1 MRLRNFA
8 ARKRKRGASLVM
20 VLVSMT
26 ILTIM
31 GTLFTT
37 IAMRSYQYSYSRMC
51 RQQAYYT
58 ATSSIESLYA
68 KIKTNGGLLNDIVTA
83 LDNAYTSLTK
93 GPSEGSSEGSS
104 IGGINIDVTTVRV
117 KIGSTGGGEAAA
129 EGVVGS
135 DFFYT
140 YLGECD
146 LWARYNNAKRT
157 EISLEAEATYNGYSE
172 TARAIIAK
180 TNAAASELKKIFDN
194 TFCLQSPISTIVAE
208 TTHGDIYV
216 SQPIADTDSAVVQN
230 LVENQT
236 ISADD
241 IKAYN
246 TVFAALSE
254 NGITSNDHSG
264 VPGQY
269 LRYTN
274 GDIITSGDEGKYNK
288 VLRYG
293 VYGNA
298 QASTSNASLVGHT
311 KPLDMD
317 NTPLKTSNDIEKP
330 IVNELVNELWYND
343 WVELY
348 MFSAAEGGTAV
359 NGDLYSNSKILIG
372 VLDRDT
378 NGVTY
383 LRSWDNTIK
392 RSVFSY
398 NDDKLDN
405 YLNSPEYE
413 YLTLNSEFEHGFK
426 NDVFFNHKMDT
437 LKVDRSVF
445 RLNGDM
451 YLWQDAR
458 IENFDSK
465 NVPKSDDENDD
476 GKNNIYAYKNLYI
489 DGMYIK
495 TGWTT
500 GANMPTTSNV
510 VVGGDIVVKGN
521 AQIMNA
527 TIYGDVYCYGDEL
540 TIVNCDIYGNV
551 YFTGSNFTADWMH
564 LYKTDGQGGNLVINH
579 DGSNTNVTNYSTRD
593 DYDKK
598 PDNMTEYAWNNNLFG
613 TTHDVG
619 GDNTVYSWGATITN
633 SDIYGTLWSNVNTHI
648 LISKWD
654 EGGDSIPNYYGD
666 IYVSKYL
673 FIDLIWTY
681 LAKAGN
687 DRIMQEAKDYL
698 TDDDRTSGHRE
709 NWLAYYYDIPDE
721 KYEVNDHYDVAATFN
736 CFEYTKPSQVI
747 YAERFQ
753 LRTNQ
758 SDAQSLKSTD
768 VNYLGHLYVG
778 EGGLYIDG
786 NEDGHDGRGDG
797 GGNGKEGAYNGLST
811 KFESLYTASAGNI
824 WDVTVSNEIKNE
836 TVWYW
841 DGIIR
846 KSTSWYNYHGM
857 NYNGSVSAGEHK
869 GGYNT
874 QLERYIQ
881 NESMYRKDGST
892 STSSL
897 NFSYMHYIMHSIM
910 QVQDSYAEKF
920 DDPIWKDKLI
930 KIRTWTAPEHSNDPG
945 ASPSVNYVGGE
956 TGIVYSTDEDVVNV
970 KGYLYYLSKINPAA
984 GSVSGTKGAGD
995 YTLTIK
1001 QSVCFSNWVDWSAF
1015 DRIVIDTSKG
1025 NVYIRFLEGVEL
1037 GKKGAKNYD
1046 EGAEVV
1052 LTGGSMV
1059 FWYLYENDSYDFKKP
1074 TLQVNSYT
1082 RLGLV
1087 SAETGSGYGYDGL
1100 YIISN
1105 DDSLIT
1111 MGSNAVL
1118 NGFVYT
1124 PHGQV
1129 FIAPAE
1135 SSYAALN
1142 GCMAIE
1148 SLIMLSDPDEWTK
1161 TFWDEVS
1168 ELLPEGSAFGQWIT
1182 GGSEA
1187 IVDAIIKQY
1196 ENIVFNYVQPPL
1208 IVDSNFGYGNTVGE
1222 IDDFGKVVWEFL
1234 GYY

>member
-1 MRLRNFA
+1 MRLRRFA

-58 ATSSIESLYA
+58 ATSSVESLYA
-68 KIKTNGGLLNDIVTA
+68 KIKTNGSILNDITTA
-83 LDNAYTSLTK
+83 LNDAYDQLNGATP
-93 GPSEGSSEGSS
+93 G
-104 IGGINIDVTTVRV
+104 IDVTTVRV
-117 KIGSTGGGEAAA
+117 KIGSTHGDPVTEERA
-129 EGVVGS
+129 VVGS

-180 TNAAASELKKIFDN
+180 TNRAASELKKIFDN

-216 SQPIADTDSAVVQN
+216 SQPIADTDSAVVQE
-230 LVENQT
+230 L
-236 ISADD
+236 D
-241 IKAYN
+241 ITAYN
-246 TVFAALSE
+246 TVFAALSK
-254 NGITSNDHSG
+254 GGTYKGHSG

-269 LRYTN
+269 LRD
-274 GDIITSGDEGKYNK
+274 GDGNIITDENTNEGKYNK
-288 VLRYG
+288 VLKVG

-317 NTPLKTSNDIEKP
+317 NTLMEKDTSTDP
-330 IVNELVNELWYND
+330 ATYWYND

-348 MFSAAEGGTAV
+348 MFSAVDGGTAV

-372 VLDRDT
+372 VLDRDA

-383 LRSWDNTIK
+383 LRSWNNTIK

-398 NDDKLDN
+398 DGEDPLNN
-405 YLNSPEYE
+405 YLNTNEFNGIK
-413 YLTLNSEFEHGFK
+413 LNRYFEHGFA
-426 NDVFFNHKMDT
+426 NDVFFNHEEDP

-465 NVPKSDDENDD
+465 NVPKSDDEDDD

-489 DGMYIK
+489 DGMYIDP
-495 TGWTT
+495 GWTT
-500 GANMPTTSNV
+500 GAAMPTTSNV
-510 VVGGDIVVKGN
+510 VVGGDIVVQGN

-564 LYKTDGQGGNLVINH
+564 LHQTDEQGGNLVINH
-579 DGSNTNVTNYSTRD
+579 DGSNTDVTNYLTRD

-654 EGGDSIPNYYGD
+654 EGGDSIPNYYGN

-687 DRIMQEAKDYL
+687 DRIMDEAKDYL
-698 TDDDRTSGHRE
+698 TDDERTSGHRE

-758 SDAQSLKSTD
+758 SNAQRGKSTD

-778 EGGLYIDG
+778 KGGLYIDG

-797 GGNGKEGAYNGLST
+797 GSDGDRNAYNGLST
-811 KFESLYTASAGNI
+811 KIMSLYTASSGI
-824 WDVTVSNEIKNE
+824 IYDVTISDKLTND
-836 TVWYW
+836 TYW
-841 DGIIR
+841 EVGMWWDE
-846 KSTSWYNYHGM
+846 SWYQHYGHNFNGENKNYTI
-857 NYNGSVSAGEHK
+857 NAGFSKEK
-869 GGYNT
+869 VDADLVG
-874 QLERYIQ
+874 YIQ
-881 NESMYRKDGST
+881 NGSMYRKDGST
-892 STSSL
+892 SKSSL
-897 NFSYMHYIMHSIM
+897 NFSYMHSIM
-910 QVQDSYAEKF
+910 PIQDNYAEKF

-930 KIRTWTAPEHSNDPG
+930 KIRTWSAPQHSSDPG
-945 ASPSVNYVGGE
+945 ASTSVNYVGGE
-956 TGIVYSTDEDVVNV
+956 AGIEYTDASDFKVYLDHLR
-970 KGYLYYLSKINPAA
+970 KNPAA
-984 GSVSGTKGAGD
+984 GSVSGKPGNGD

-1001 QSVCFSNWVDWSAF
+1001 QSVCFSDWVDWSAF
-1015 DRIVIDTSKG
+1015 DKIVIDTSKG
-1025 NVYIRFLEGVEL
+1025 NVYIRFLNGVEL
-1037 GKKGAKNYD
+1037 GKKSATNYD

-1059 FWYLYENDSYDFKKP
+1059 FWYLYESDSYDFKTP
-1074 TLQVNSYT
+1074 TLQVNPYT

-1168 ELLPEGSAFGQWIT
+1168 ELLPEGSAFGHWIT

-1208 IVDSNFGYGNTVGE
+1208 IVDFDFSYGNYEGE
-1222 IDDFGKVVWEFL
+1222 VNDFGQVVWEFL

>member
-1 MRLRNFA
+1 MRLRHFA

-68 KIKTNGGLLNDIVTA
+68 KIKTNGGVLNDIVTA

-93 GPSEGSSEGSS
+93 GPSEGSS

-216 SQPIADTDSAVVQN
+216 SQPIADTDSAVVKN
-230 LVENQT
+230 LGSSY
-236 ISADD
+236 ID
-241 IKAYN
+241 AYN
-246 TVFAALSE
+246 TVFAALSKDDAY
-254 NGITSNDHSG
+254 NGHSG

-269 LRYTN
+269 LRDN
-274 GDIITSGDEGKYNK
+274 DGNIITDTNTNAGKYNL
-288 VLRYG
+288 VLKNG
-293 VYGNA
+293 VYGHA

-317 NTPLKTSNDIEKP
+317 NTPLTASNDIEQP

-343 WVELY
+343 WAELY
-348 MFSAAEGGTAV
+348 MFSAVKGGTAV
-359 NGDLYSNSKILIG
+359 NGDLYADSKILIG
-372 VLDRDT
+372 LSDR
-378 NGVTY
+378 NLSSRAY
-383 LRSWDNTIK
+383 LRRWDNTIK
-392 RSVFSY
+392 RSVFSQQY
-398 NDDKLDN
+398 KGETPWWEIWKDLIDDGELDN
-405 YLNSPEYE
+405 YLQDKRFNNIN
-413 YLTLNSEFEHGFK
+413 LTGDFEHGFGQ
-426 NDVFFNHKMDT
+426 DVFFDHYKDG
-437 LKVDRSVF
+437 KSVLDNSLSTF

-451 YLWQDAR
+451 YLWEDAR
-458 IENFDSK
+458 IENFDSY
-465 NVPKSDDENDD
+465 NTANSRENDIFAKKD
-476 GKNNIYAYKNLYI
+476 LYI
-489 DGMYIK
+489 DGLYI
-495 TGWTT
+495 TGWNGALMETT
-500 GANMPTTSNV
+500 NTVSIGGDV
-510 VVGGDIVVKGN
+510 VVQGN

-540 TIVNCDIYGNV
+540 TIVSSKIHGNV
-551 YFTGSNFTADWMH
+551 YFDGDNFTSDDMK
-564 LYKTDGQGGNLVINH
+564 LVGNLVINYT
-579 DGSNTNVTNYSTRD
+579 GSNTNVSNYDAS
-593 DYDKK
+593 
-598 PDNMTEYAWNNNLFG
+598 AGFG
-613 TTHDVG
+613 TTKDVG
-619 GDNTVYSWGATITN
+619 GDNNLANRWGATITN
-633 SDIYGTLWSNVNTHI
+633 SDIYGTLWSNVNTHL

-654 EGGDSIPNYYGD
+654 EGGGSIPNYYGD

-673 FIDLIWTY
+673 FIDLTWTY
-681 LAKAGN
+681 LANKN
-687 DRIMQEAKDYL
+687 DARIMSAAKDCL
-698 TDDDRTSGHRE
+698 TDDERTSGHRE
-709 NWLAYYYDIPDE
+709 NWLAYYDDIQDE
-721 KYEVNDHYDVAATFN
+721 DHEVNDDYDIASSYN
-736 CFEYTKPSQVI
+736 CFESCASNNVI
-747 YAERFQ
+747 YADRFQ
-753 LRTNQ
+753 FRTNQ
-758 SDAQSLKSTD
+758 SDPWGYTIDIS
-768 VNYLGHLYVG
+768 YLGKLIVG
-778 EGGLYIDG
+778 DGGLYIDG
-786 NEDGHDGRGDG
+786 NSWATDRNDPTYWSWSGSRDSICIVE
-797 GGNGKEGAYNGLST
+797 LI
-811 KFESLYTASAGNI
+811 TASREEGLWETKIDSTRYITGDNVDRQLAGHVASGYSSLSAALEHQKT
-824 WDVTVSNEIKNE
+824 DALSDFSHSNAVEYE
-836 TVWYW
+836 TVAFKDNAVW
-841 DGIIR
+841 D
-846 KSTSWYNYHGM
+846 
-857 NYNGSVSAGEHK
+857 
-869 GGYNT
+869 
-874 QLERYIQ
+874 
-881 NESMYRKDGST
+881 
-892 STSSL
+892 
-897 NFSYMHYIMHSIM
+897 
-910 QVQDSYAEKF
+910 
-920 DDPIWKDKLI
+920 DKLI
-930 KIRTWTAPEHSNDPG
+930 KIRTWTAPKHSDDPS
-945 ASPSVNYVGGE
+945 ASTSVNYVGGE
-956 TGIVYSTDEDVVNV
+956 TGGIKYSTDASDVN
-970 KGYLYYLSKINPAA
+970 GYLYYLLYKNPAA
-984 GSVSGTKGAGD
+984 GSVSGTPGNGD

-1025 NVYIRFLEGVEL
+1025 NVYIRFLNGVEL
-1037 GKKGAKNYD
+1037 GKKGDEEAKSYD

-1059 FWYLYENDSYDFKKP
+1059 FWYLYESGSYDFKKP
-1074 TLQVNSYT
+1074 TLEVNPYT

-1111 MGSNAVL
+1111 MGQNAVL

-1124 PHGQV
+1124 PYGQV
-1129 FIAPAE
+1129 FIAPAA
-1135 SSYAALN
+1135 SSYTALN

-1148 SLIMLSDPDEWTK
+1148 SLIMLSTADELQQ
-1161 TFWDEVS
+1161 S
-1168 ELLPEGSAFGQWIT
+1168 NFGGDIPHFGT
-1182 GGSEA
+1182 EA
-1187 IVDAIIKQY
+1187 IIDAVINQY
-1196 ENIVFNYVQPPL
+1196 KNIVFNYVQPPL
-1208 IVDSNFGYGNTVGE
+1208 IVDFNFGYGNTEGE
-1222 IDDFGKVVWEFL
+1222 IDDFGQVVWEFL

>member
-1 MRLRNFA
+1 M
-8 ARKRKRGASLVM
+8 M

-68 KIKTNGGLLNDIVTA
+68 KIKTNGGVLNDIVTA

-216 SQPIADTDSAVVQN
+216 SQPIADTDSAVVKN
-230 LVENQT
+230 LGQSY
-236 ISADD
+236 ID
-241 IKAYN
+241 AYN
-246 TVFAALSE
+246 TVFAELSE
-254 NGITSNDHSG
+254 DGITSNGHSG

-269 LRYTN
+269 LRDAN
-274 GDIITSGDEGKYNK
+274 GIITDESTNEGKYNK
-288 VLRYG
+288 VLKNG

-317 NTPLKTSNDIEKP
+317 NTLMEKDTSTDP
-330 IVNELVNELWYND
+330 ATYWYND
-343 WVELY
+343 WAELY
-348 MFSAAEGGTAV
+348 MFSAVDGGTAV
-359 NGDLYSNSKILIG
+359 NGDLYADSKILIG
-372 VLDRDT
+372 LSDR
-378 NGVTY
+378 NLSSRAY
-383 LRSWDNTIK
+383 LRRWDNTIK
-392 RSVFSY
+392 RSVFSQQY
-398 NDDKLDN
+398 KGETPWWESWKDLIDDGELDN
-405 YLNSPEYE
+405 YLQDKRFNEID
-413 YLTLNSEFEHGFK
+413 LTGDFEHGFGQ
-426 NDVFFNHKMDT
+426 DVFFDHYKDG
-437 LKVDRSVF
+437 KSVLDNSLSTF

-451 YLWQDAR
+451 YLWEDAR
-458 IENFDSK
+458 IENFDSY
-465 NVPKSDDENDD
+465 NTANSREND
-476 GKNNIYAYKNLYI
+476 IYAKKDLYI
-489 DGMYIK
+489 DGLYI
-495 TGWTT
+495 TGWN
-500 GANMPTTSNV
+500 GALMETKNTVSIGGDV
-510 VVGGDIVVKGN
+510 VVQGN

-527 TIYGDVYCYGDEL
+527 EIWGDVYCYGDEL
-540 TIVNCDIYGNV
+540 TIVSSKIHGNV
-551 YFTGSNFTADWMH
+551 YFDGDNFTSDDMK
-564 LYKTDGQGGNLVINH
+564 LEGNLVINYT
-579 DGSNTNVTNYSTRD
+579 GSNTNVTSYSTRD

-619 GDNTVYSWGATITN
+619 NTPAHSWGATITN

-648 LISKWD
+648 LCSKWE
-654 EGGDSIPNYYGD
+654 EGTLGYGGELPDYYGN
-666 IYVSKYL
+666 IYVDAYL
-673 FIDLIWTY
+673 FIDLTWTY
-681 LAKAGN
+681 LANKN
-687 DRIMQEAKDYL
+687 DQRIMQAAKDCL
-698 TDDDRTSGHRE
+698 TDDERTSGHRE
-709 NWLAYYYDIPDE
+709 NWLAY
-721 KYEVNDHYDVAATFN
+721 KNDTGNKKDKINDDYTTALRFN
-736 CFEYTKPSQVI
+736 CFEKAGDQVI
-747 YAERFQ
+747 YADRFQ
-753 LRTNQ
+753 FRLNQ
-758 SDAQSLKSTD
+758 TDLGIRYDADVSHLGTLLVGSGGIYVDGNPEGNDEDKWREDVESIQFDNIYSMSPAGQMWEYEVNEYGAHFFDVDEETIKNELKQSGCLTIDDSLKS
-768 VNYLGHLYVG
+768 LLA
-778 EGGLYIDG
+778 EL
-786 NEDGHDGRGDG
+786 
-797 GGNGKEGAYNGLST
+797 GGNGLTAHKEA
-811 KFESLYTASAGNI
+811 A
-824 WDVTVSNEIKNE
+824 
-836 TVWYW
+836 
-841 DGIIR
+841 
-846 KSTSWYNYHGM
+846 
-857 NYNGSVSAGEHK
+857 
-869 GGYNT
+869 
-874 QLERYIQ
+874 
-881 NESMYRKDGST
+881 
-892 STSSL
+892 
-897 NFSYMHYIMHSIM
+897 
-910 QVQDSYAEKF
+910 F
-920 DDPIWKDKLI
+920 DDNAVWEDKLI
-930 KIRTWTAPEHSNDPG
+930 KIRTWTAPKHSDDPG
-945 ASPSVNYVGGE
+945 ASTSVNYVGEE
-956 TGIVYSTDEDVVNV
+956 TGIPYSTDASDVS
-970 KGYLYYLSKINPAA
+970 GYLYHLRNNPAA
-984 GSVSGTKGAGD
+984 GSVTGTPGNGD

-1025 NVYIRFLEGVEL
+1025 NVYIRFLNGVEL
-1037 GKKGAKNYD
+1037 GNEEAESYD

-1059 FWYLYENDSYDFKKP
+1059 FWYLYESGSYDFKKP
-1074 TLQVNSYT
+1074 TLEVNPYT

-1087 SAETGSGYGYDGL
+1087 AAETGSGYGYDGL

-1111 MGSNAVL
+1111 MGQNAVL

-1129 FIAPAE
+1129 FIAPAA
-1135 SSYAALN
+1135 SSYTALN

-1148 SLIMLSDPDEWTK
+1148 SLIMLSTADELQQSN
-1161 TFWDEVS
+1161 FGG
-1168 ELLPEGSAFGQWIT
+1168 LPNFGT
-1182 GGSEA
+1182 EA
-1187 IVDAIIKQY
+1187 IIDAVINQY
-1196 ENIVFNYVQPPL
+1196 KNIVFNYVQPPL
-1208 IVDSNFGYGNTVGE
+1208 IVDFNFSYGNTEGE
-1222 IDDFGKVVWEFL
+1222 VSDFGQVVWEFL

>member
-1 MRLRNFA
+1 MRLRHFA

-58 ATSSIESLYA
+58 ATSSVESLYA
-68 KIKTNGGLLNDIVTA
+68 KIKTNGSILNDITTA
-83 LDNAYTSLTK
+83 LNDAYEELNGATL
-93 GPSEGSSEGSS
+93 G
-104 IGGINIDVTTVRV
+104 IDVTTIRV
-117 KIGSTGGGEAAA
+117 KIGSTHGDPVTEERA
-129 EGVVGS
+129 VVGS

-146 LWARYNNAKRT
+146 LWARYNNEKRT

-180 TNAAASELKKIFDN
+180 TNRAASELKKIFDN

-216 SQPIADTDSAVVQN
+216 SQPIADTDSAAVQN

-246 TVFAALSE
+246 TVFAELSE
-254 NGITSNDHSG
+254 DGATDNGHSG

-274 GDIITSGDEGKYNK
+274 GDIITSGNEGKYNK

-317 NTPLKTSNDIEKP
+317 NTPLTASLIKQPEEDD
-330 IVNELVNELWYND
+330 LWYND

-372 VLDRDT
+372 VLDRDA

-398 NDDKLDN
+398 DEDPLDN

-413 YLTLNSEFEHGFK
+413 NLTLDNKFEHGFA
-426 NDVFFNHKMDT
+426 NDVFFNHKTDP
-437 LKVDRSVF
+437 LDVGRSVF

-465 NVPKSDDENDD
+465 NVPKSEDENDD

-489 DGMYIK
+489 DGMYID
-495 TGWTT
+495 TAWTT
-500 GANMPTTSNV
+500 GATMPTTSNV
-510 VVGGDIVVKGN
+510 VVGGDIVVQGN

-564 LYKTDGQGGNLVINH
+564 LYQTDEQGGNLVINYT
-579 DGSNTNVTNYSTRD
+579 GKNTAVTSYAEYY
-593 DYDKK
+593 YDKDGEK
-598 PDNMTEYAWNNNLFG
+598 STFG
-613 TTHDVG
+613 TTFDVG
-619 GDNTVYSWGATITN
+619 NNPAYRWGATITN
-633 SDIYGTLWSNVNTHI
+633 CDIYGTLWSNVNTHL
-648 LISKWD
+648 LISKWG

-681 LAKAGN
+681 LAKASDDG
-687 DRIMQEAKDYL
+687 IMQEAKDYL

-709 NWLAYYYDIPDE
+709 NWSSDL
-721 KYEVNDHYDVAATFN
+721 KYDVAATFN
-736 CFEYTKPSQVI
+736 CFEYTDPSQVI

-758 SDAQSLKSTD
+758 SDAQTGKSTD
-768 VNYLGHLYVG
+768 VNYLGSVYVG
-778 EGGLYIDG
+778 KGGFYIDG
-786 NEDGHDGRGDG
+786 NDDGHDERGPG
-797 GGNGKEGAYNGLST
+797 GGNGTGGAYNGLST
-811 KFESLYTASAGNI
+811 KLEGLYTASSGI
-824 WDVTVSNEIKNE
+824 MWDVTVSERLTND
-836 TVWYW
+836 TYW
-841 DGIIR
+841 KVGMLWPE
-846 KSTSWYNYHGM
+846 SWYQHYGHNFNGENDNYTI
-857 NYNGSVSAGEHK
+857 NAGFSK
-869 GGYNT
+869 AKVDAGLIG
-874 QLERYIQ
+874 YIQ
-881 NESMYRKDGST
+881 NGSMYRKDGST

-897 NFSYMHYIMHSIM
+897 NFSFMHFIMP
-910 QVQDSYAEKF
+910 VQDNYAEKF
-920 DDPIWKDKLI
+920 DDPVWEDKLI
-930 KIRTWTAPEHSNDPG
+930 KIRTWTAPKHSNDPG
-945 ASPSVNYVGGE
+945 ASTSVNYVGEE
-956 TGIVYSTDEDVVNV
+956 TGIDFSTDASNVN
-970 KGYLYYLSKINPAA
+970 GYLYYLSKNPGA
-984 GSVSGTKGAGD
+984 GSVSGTPGNGD

-1001 QSVCFSNWVDWSAF
+1001 QSVCFKNWVDWSAF

-1025 NVYIRFLEGVEL
+1025 NVYIRFLNGVML
-1037 GKKGAKNYD
+1037 GKEGAKNYD

-1059 FWYLYENDSYDFKKP
+1059 FWYLYESGSYDFDRP

-1111 MGSNAVL
+1111 MGQNAVL

-1148 SLIMLSDPDEWTK
+1148 SLIMLSDPDEWTE
-1161 TFWDEVS
+1161 TFWDK
-1168 ELLPEGSAFGQWIT
+1168 LGGLFGDGSFGQWVT

-1208 IVDSNFGYGNTVGE
+1208 IVDFNFSYGNTEGE
-1222 IDDFGKVVWEFL
+1222 ISDFGQVVWEFL

>member
-1 MRLRNFA
+1 MWLRRFA

-68 KIKTNGGLLNDIVTA
+68 KIKTNGGVLNDIVTA

-216 SQPIADTDSAVVQN
+216 SQPIADTDSAVVQD
-230 LVENQT
+230 L
-236 ISADD
+236 D
-241 IKAYN
+241 ITAYN
-246 TVFAALSE
+246 TVFAALSAK
-254 NGITSNDHSG
+254 NGTYNGHSG

-269 LRYTN
+269 LRD
-274 GDIITSGDEGKYNK
+274 GDGNIITSGVEGKYNQVLK
-288 VLRYG
+288 VG

-298 QASTSNASLVGHT
+298 QASTSNALLVGHT

-317 NTPLKTSNDIEKP
+317 NTLMEKDTSTDP
-330 IVNELVNELWYND
+330 ATYWYND

-348 MFSAAEGGTAV
+348 MFSAVKGGTAV

-372 VLDRDT
+372 VLDRDP

-398 NDDKLDN
+398 DGKDPLDN
-405 YLNSPEYE
+405 YLNTKEFNGIK
-413 YLTLNSEFEHGFK
+413 LNRNFEHGFA
-426 NDVFFNHKMDT
+426 NDVFFNHEEDP
-437 LKVDRSVF
+437 LDVDRSVF

-465 NVPKSDDENDD
+465 NVPKSDDEDDD

-489 DGMYIK
+489 DGMYIDN
-495 TGWTT
+495 WTI
-500 GANMPTTSNV
+500 GATMPTTSNV
-510 VVGGDIVVKGN
+510 VVGGDIVVQGN

-564 LYKTDGQGGNLVINH
+564 LRQTDGQGGNLVINYT
-579 DGSNTNVTNYSTRD
+579 GKNTAVTSYSTRD

-619 GDNTVYSWGATITN
+619 NTPAHSWGATITN

-681 LAKAGN
+681 LAKADN
-687 DRIMQEAKDYL
+687 DRIMQAAKDYL
-698 TDDDRTSGHRE
+698 TEDRRTSGHRE

-758 SDAQSLKSTD
+758 SDAQALKSTD

-786 NEDGHDGRGDG
+786 NEDGHDGRGP
-797 GGNGKEGAYNGLST
+797 GNINGSRDEYNGLST
-811 KFESLYTASAGNI
+811 KFETLYTASSGNI
-824 WDVTVSNEIKNE
+824 WDVTVSTEIKNE
-836 TVWYW
+836 TIRYW
-841 DGIIR
+841 EGIIR
-846 KSTSWYNYHGM
+846 KSASWYKYYGM

-869 GGYNT
+869 GGYDT
-874 QLERYIQ
+874 QLAGYIQ
-881 NESMYRKDGST
+881 NGSMYRKDGST

-897 NFSYMHYIMHSIM
+897 NFSYMHSIM
-910 QVQDSYAEKF
+910 PVQDNYAEKF

-930 KIRTWTAPEHSNDPG
+930 KIRTWTAPKHSTDPG
-945 ASPSVNYVGGE
+945 ASTSVNYVGGE
-956 TGIVYSTDEDVVNV
+956 AGIEYTDASDFKVYLDHLR
-970 KGYLYYLSKINPAA
+970 KNPAA
-984 GSVSGTKGAGD
+984 GSVTGTQGAGN

-1001 QSVCFSNWVDWSAF
+1001 QSVCFSDWVDWSAF
-1015 DRIVIDTSKG
+1015 DKIVIDTSKG
-1025 NVYIRFLEGVEL
+1025 NVYIRFLNGVEL
-1037 GKKGAKNYD
+1037 GKKSATNYD

-1052 LTGGSMV
+1052 LTGGSMT
-1059 FWYLYENDSYDFKKP
+1059 FWYLYESDSYDFKKP
-1074 TLQVNSYT
+1074 TLQVNPYT

-1111 MGSNAVL
+1111 MGQNAVL

-1124 PHGQV
+1124 PYGHA
-1129 FIAPAE
+1129 FIAPPDTQG
-1135 SSYAALN
+1135 SFTALN

-1148 SLIMLSDPDEWTK
+1148 SLIMLSTADEQQKSWLETIGIK
-1161 TFWDEVS
+1161 IPNFGT
-1168 ELLPEGSAFGQWIT
+1168 SAIT
-1182 GGSEA
+1182 
-1187 IVDAIIKQY
+1187 DAVINQY
-1196 ENIVFNYVQPPL
+1196 KNTVFNYVQPPL
-1208 IVDSNFGYGNTVGE
+1208 IVDFNFSYGNNVGE
-1222 IDDFGKVVWEFL
+1222 VSDFGQVVWEFL

>member
-1 MRLRNFA
+1 MWLRRFA

-68 KIKTNGGLLNDIVTA
+68 KIKTNGGVLNDIVTA

-180 TNAAASELKKIFDN
+180 TNRAASELKKIFDN

-216 SQPIADTDSAVVQN
+216 SQPIADTDSAVVKN
-230 LVENQT
+230 LGSSY
-236 ISADD
+236 ID
-241 IKAYN
+241 AYN
-246 TVFAALSE
+246 TVFAALSKDDAY
-254 NGITSNDHSG
+254 NGHSG

-269 LRYTN
+269 LRDN
-274 GDIITSGDEGKYNK
+274 DGNIITDTNTNAGKYNL
-288 VLRYG
+288 VLKNG
-293 VYGNA
+293 VYGHA

-317 NTPLKTSNDIEKP
+317 NTPLTASNDIEQP

-343 WVELY
+343 WAELY
-348 MFSAAEGGTAV
+348 MFSAVKGGTAV
-359 NGDLYSNSKILIG
+359 NGDLYADSKILIG
-372 VLDRDT
+372 LSDR
-378 NGVTY
+378 NLSSRAY
-383 LRSWDNTIK
+383 LRRWDNTIK
-392 RSVFSY
+392 RSVFSQQY
-398 NDDKLDN
+398 KGETPWWEIWKDLIDDGELDN
-405 YLNSPEYE
+405 YLQDKRFNNIN
-413 YLTLNSEFEHGFK
+413 LTGDFEHGFGQ
-426 NDVFFNHKMDT
+426 DVFFDHYKDG
-437 LKVDRSVF
+437 KSVLDNSLSTF

-451 YLWQDAR
+451 YLWEDAR
-458 IENFDSK
+458 IENFDSY
-465 NVPKSDDENDD
+465 NTANSRENDIFAKKD
-476 GKNNIYAYKNLYI
+476 LYI
-489 DGMYIK
+489 DGLYI
-495 TGWTT
+495 TGWNGALMETT
-500 GANMPTTSNV
+500 NTVSIGGDV
-510 VVGGDIVVKGN
+510 VVQGN

-540 TIVNCDIYGNV
+540 TIVSSKIHGNV
-551 YFTGSNFTADWMH
+551 YFDGDNFTSDDMK
-564 LYKTDGQGGNLVINH
+564 LEGNLVINYT
-579 DGSNTNVTNYSTRD
+579 GSNTNVSNYDAS
-593 DYDKK
+593 
-598 PDNMTEYAWNNNLFG
+598 AGFG
-613 TTHDVG
+613 TTKDVG
-619 GDNTVYSWGATITN
+619 GDNNLANRWGATITN

-648 LISKWD
+648 LISTWY

-673 FIDLIWTY
+673 FIDLTWTY
-681 LAKAGN
+681 LANKN
-687 DRIMQEAKDYL
+687 DARIMSAAKDCL
-698 TDDDRTSGHRE
+698 TDDERTSGHRE
-709 NWLAYYYDIPDE
+709 NWLAYKNDTGNREDEINDDYDIASS
-721 KYEVNDHYDVAATFN
+721 YN
-736 CFEYTKPSQVI
+736 CFESCASNNVI
-747 YAERFQ
+747 YADRFQ
-753 LRTNQ
+753 FRTNQ
-758 SDAQSLKSTD
+758 SDPWGYTIDIS
-768 VNYLGHLYVG
+768 YLGKLIVG
-778 EGGLYIDG
+778 DGGLYIDG
-786 NEDGHDGRGDG
+786 NSWATDRNDPTYWSWSGSRNSICID
-797 GGNGKEGAYNGLST
+797 KLI
-811 KFESLYTASAGNI
+811 TASYEQGDSGWPFYKPTYDLPQVWDTEINDTEYVKGSAPERDNI
-824 WDVTVSNEIKNE
+824 LANHVTS
-836 TVWYW
+836 
-841 DGIIR
+841 
-846 KSTSWYNYHGM
+846 
-857 NYNGSVSAGEHK
+857 
-869 GGYNT
+869 GY
-874 QLERYIQ
+874 
-881 NESMYRKDGST
+881 
-892 STSSL
+892 SSL
-897 NFSYMHYIMHSIM
+897 LEALEQQKATALSAFSHSNA
-910 QVQDSYAEKF
+910 VEYESVAFKDNA
-920 DDPIWKDKLI
+920 IWKDKLI
-930 KIRTWTAPEHSNDPG
+930 KIRTWSAPKHSDDPG
-945 ASPSVNYVGGE
+945 ASTSVNYVGGE
-956 TGIVYSTDEDVVNV
+956 TGIEYSTD
-970 KGYLYYLSKINPAA
+970 GYLDYLSKNPAA
-984 GSVSGTKGAGD
+984 GSVSVNKENGD

-1001 QSVCFSNWVDWSAF
+1001 QSVCFSNRVDWSAF

-1025 NVYIRFLEGVEL
+1025 NVYIRFLNGVEL
-1037 GKKGAKNYD
+1037 GKVLGNEEAESYAESYD

-1059 FWYLYENDSYDFKKP
+1059 FWYLYESDSYNFKTP
-1074 TLQVNSYT
+1074 TLQVNPYT

-1111 MGSNAVL
+1111 MGQNAVL
-1118 NGFVYT
+1118 NGYVYT
-1124 PHGQV
+1124 PYGQV
-1129 FIAPAE
+1129 FIAPAA
-1135 SSYAALN
+1135 SSYTALN

-1148 SLIMLSDPDEWTK
+1148 SLIMLSTADELQQSN
-1161 TFWDEVS
+1161 FGGD
-1168 ELLPEGSAFGQWIT
+1168 LPHFGT
-1182 GGSEA
+1182 EA
-1187 IVDAIIKQY
+1187 IIDAVINQY
-1196 ENIVFNYVQPPL
+1196 KNIVFNYVQPPL
-1208 IVDSNFGYGNTVGE
+1208 IVDFDFSYGNTEGE

>member
-1 MRLRNFA
+1 MRLRHFA

-68 KIKTNGGLLNDIVTA
+68 KIKTNGSILNDITTA
-83 LDNAYTSLTK
+83 LNDAYEDLN
-93 GPSEGSSEGSS
+93 GAALG
-104 IGGINIDVTTVRV
+104 IDVTTIRV
-117 KIGSTGGGEAAA
+117 KIGSTHGDPVTEERA
-129 EGVVGS
+129 VVGS

-180 TNAAASELKKIFDN
+180 TNRAASELKKIFDN

-230 LVENQT
+230 LVKNKT

-241 IKAYN
+241 ITAYN
-246 TVFAALSE
+246 KVFAALSKGDPTD
-254 NGITSNDHSG
+254 NGHSG

-274 GDIITSGDEGKYNK
+274 GDIITSGDEGKYNEVLK
-288 VLRYG
+288 VG

-330 IVNELVNELWYND
+330 KANDLWYND
-343 WVELY
+343 WAELY
-348 MFSAAEGGTAV
+348 MFSAADGGTAV
-359 NGDLYSNSKILIG
+359 NGDLYADSKILIG
-372 VLDRDT
+372 VLDRDA

-398 NDDKLDN
+398 DGKDPLDN

-413 YLTLNSEFEHGFK
+413 NLTLNNEFEHGFK
-426 NDVFFNHKMDT
+426 DDVFFNHKTDP
-437 LKVDRSVF
+437 LAVNRSVF

-465 NVPKSDDENDD
+465 NVPKSEDENDD

-489 DGMYIK
+489 DGMYIE

-500 GANMPTTSNV
+500 GATMPTTSNV
-510 VVGGDIVVKGN
+510 VVGGDIVVQGN

-564 LYKTDGQGGNLVINH
+564 LYQTDGQGGNLVINYT
-579 DGSNTNVTNYSTRD
+579 GKNTAVTSYAEYY
-593 DYDKK
+593 YDKDGEK
-598 PDNMTEYAWNNNLFG
+598 STFG
-613 TTHDVG
+613 TTFDVG
-619 GDNTVYSWGATITN
+619 DNPAYRWGATITN
-633 SDIYGTLWSNVNTHI
+633 CDIYGTLWSNVNTHL
-648 LISKWD
+648 LISKWG

-681 LAKAGN
+681 LAKASDDG
-687 DRIMQEAKDYL
+687 IMQEAKDYL
-698 TDDDRTSGHRE
+698 TDDRRTSGHRE
-709 NWLAYYYDIPDE
+709 NWSSDL
-721 KYEVNDHYDVAATFN
+721 KYDVAATFN
-736 CFEYTKPSQVI
+736 CFEYTDPSQVI

-758 SDAQSLKSTD
+758 SDAQTLKSTD
-768 VNYLGHLYVG
+768 VNYLGSVYVG
-778 EGGLYIDG
+778 KGGFYIDG
-786 NEDGHDGRGDG
+786 NDDGHDERGPG
-797 GGNGKEGAYNGLST
+797 GSKGEGGAYNGLST
-811 KFESLYTASAGNI
+811 KLEGLYTASSGVM
-824 WDVTVSNEIKNE
+824 WDVTVSERLTND
-836 TVWYW
+836 TYW
-841 DGIIR
+841 EVGMWG
-846 KSTSWYNYHGM
+846 SESWYQHYGHNFNGENDNYTI
-857 NYNGSVSAGEHK
+857 NAGFSK
-869 GGYNT
+869 AKVDAGLIG
-874 QLERYIQ
+874 YIQ
-881 NESMYRKDGST
+881 NGSMYRKDGST

-897 NFSYMHYIMHSIM
+897 NFSFMHYIMP
-910 QVQDSYAEKF
+910 VQDNYAEKF

-930 KIRTWTAPEHSNDPG
+930 KIRTWTAPKHSDDPG
-945 ASPSVNYVGGE
+945 ASTSVNYVGEE
-956 TGIVYSTDEDVVNV
+956 TGIPYSTDASVVD
-970 KGYLYYLSKINPAA
+970 GYLYYLSKNSAA
-984 GSVSGTKGAGD
+984 GSVSGTPGNGD

-1001 QSVCFSNWVDWSAF
+1001 QSVCFKNRVDWSAF

-1025 NVYIRFLEGVEL
+1025 NVYIRFLNGVEL
-1037 GKKGAKNYD
+1037 GKAGAKNYD

-1059 FWYLYENDSYDFKKP
+1059 FWYLYESGSYDFNTP
-1074 TLQVNSYT
+1074 TLQVNPYT

-1111 MGSNAVL
+1111 MGQNAVL

-1148 SLIMLSDPDEWTK
+1148 SLIMLSDPDEWTE
-1161 TFWDEVS
+1161 TFWDK
-1168 ELLPEGSAFGQWIT
+1168 LGGLFGDGAFGQWVT

-1208 IVDSNFGYGNTVGE
+1208 IVDFDFSYGNTEGE
-1222 IDDFGKVVWEFL
+1222 ISDFGQVVWEFL

>member
-1 MRLRNFA
+1 M
-8 ARKRKRGASLVM
+8 M

-58 ATSSIESLYA
+58 ATSSVESLYA
-68 KIKTNGGLLNDIVTA
+68 KIKTNGGVLNDIVTA

-216 SQPIADTDSAVVQN
+216 SQPIADTDSAVVQD
-230 LVENQT
+230 L
-236 ISADD
+236 D
-241 IKAYN
+241 ITAYN
-246 TVFAALSE
+246 TVFAALSAK
-254 NGITSNDHSG
+254 NGTYNGHSG

-269 LRYTN
+269 LRD
-274 GDIITSGDEGKYNK
+274 GDGNIITSGVEGKYNQVLK
-288 VLRYG
+288 VG

-298 QASTSNASLVGHT
+298 QASTSNASLTGHT

-317 NTPLKTSNDIEKP
+317 NTLMEKDTSTDP
-330 IVNELVNELWYND
+330 ATYWYND

-348 MFSAAEGGTAV
+348 MFSAVDGGTAV

-372 VLDRDT
+372 VLDRDV

-398 NDDKLDN
+398 NGDDPLDN
-405 YLNSPEYE
+405 YLNTNEFNGIK
-413 YLTLNSEFEHGFK
+413 LNSEFEHGFK
-426 NDVFFNHKMDT
+426 DDVFFNHKTDP
-437 LKVDRSVF
+437 LDVDRSVF

-465 NVPKSDDENDD
+465 NVPKSDDEDDD

-489 DGMYIK
+489 DGMYIDN
-495 TGWTT
+495 WTS
-500 GANMPTTSNV
+500 GAAMPTSSNV
-510 VVGGDIVVKGN
+510 VVGGDIVVQGN

-564 LYKTDGQGGNLVINH
+564 LRQTDGQGGNLVINYTGNNTAVTSYAEYYYDE
-579 DGSNTNVTNYSTRD
+579 DGE
-593 DYDKK
+593 KK
-598 PDNMTEYAWNNNLFG
+598 PTFG

-619 GDNTVYSWGATITN
+619 NTPAHSWGATITN
-633 SDIYGTLWSNVNTHI
+633 CHIYGTLWSNVNTHI
-648 LISKWD
+648 LCSKWE
-654 EGGDSIPNYYGD
+654 EGTLGFGGELPDYYGN
-666 IYVSKYL
+666 IYVDAYL
-673 FIDLIWTY
+673 FIDLTWTY
-681 LAKAGN
+681 LADADDDG
-687 DRIMQEAKDYL
+687 IMQAAKDYL
-698 TDDDRTSGHRE
+698 TEDRRTSGHRE
-709 NWLAYYYDIPDE
+709 NWNSNL
-721 KYEVNDHYDVAATFN
+721 NDDYNTALRFN
-736 CFEYTKPSQVI
+736 CFEKAGDQVI
-747 YAERFQ
+747 YADRFQ
-753 LRTNQ
+753 FRLNQVHWRTGLEELWY
-758 SDAQSLKSTD
+758 DADISH
-768 VNYLGHLYVG
+768 LGTLLVG
-778 EGGLYIDG
+778 DGGLYIDG
-786 NEDGHDGRGDG
+786 NPAGNGGNTGHSIQFDNIYSMSAGQRWEYTVHGTEAASDAIG
-797 GGNGKEGAYNGLST
+797 ISSKLGQSGCFTIDDSLKSLLAKLGGNGLTAHKEA
-811 KFESLYTASAGNI
+811 A
-824 WDVTVSNEIKNE
+824 
-836 TVWYW
+836 
-841 DGIIR
+841 
-846 KSTSWYNYHGM
+846 
-857 NYNGSVSAGEHK
+857 
-869 GGYNT
+869 
-874 QLERYIQ
+874 
-881 NESMYRKDGST
+881 
-892 STSSL
+892 
-897 NFSYMHYIMHSIM
+897 
-910 QVQDSYAEKF
+910 F
-920 DDPIWKDKLI
+920 DDNAVWKDKLI
-930 KIRTWTAPEHSNDPG
+930 KIRTWTAPKHSTDPG
-945 ASPSVNYVGGE
+945 ASTSVNYVGGE
-956 TGIVYSTDEDVVNV
+956 AGIEYTDASDFKVYLDHLR
-970 KGYLYYLSKINPAA
+970 KNPAA
-984 GSVSGTKGAGD
+984 GSVTGKAGNGD

-1001 QSVCFSNWVDWSAF
+1001 QSVCFSDWVDWSAF
-1015 DRIVIDTSKG
+1015 DKIVIDTSKG

-1059 FWYLYENDSYDFKKP
+1059 FWYLYESVSYDFDTP
-1074 TLQVNSYT
+1074 TLEVNPYT

-1111 MGSNAVL
+1111 MGTNAVL

-1148 SLIMLSDPDEWTK
+1148 SLIMLSDPDEWTE
-1161 TFWDEVS
+1161 TFWDKIGG
-1168 ELLPEGSAFGQWIT
+1168 LLPEGSPIRQWIT

-1208 IVDSNFGYGNTVGE
+1208 IVDFDFSYGNTEGE
-1222 IDDFGKVVWEFL
+1222 ISDFGQVVWEFL

>member
-1 MRLRNFA
+1 MRFGRMA
-8 ARKRKRGASLVM
+8 GRKRKRGASLVM

-58 ATSSIESLYA
+58 ATSSVESLYA
-68 KIKTNGGLLNDIVTA
+68 KIKTNGSILNDITTA
-83 LDNAYTSLTK
+83 LNDAYEDLN
-93 GPSEGSSEGSS
+93 GAALG
-104 IGGINIDVTTVRV
+104 IDVTTIRV
-117 KIGSTGGGEAAA
+117 KIGSTHGDPVTEERA
-129 EGVVGS
+129 VVGS

-216 SQPIADTDSAVVQN
+216 SQPIADTDSAAVQD
-230 LVENQT
+230 L
-236 ISADD
+236 D
-241 IKAYN
+241 ITAYN
-246 TVFAALSE
+246 TVFAALSAK
-254 NGITSNDHSG
+254 NGTYNGHSG

-269 LRYTN
+269 LRD
-274 GDIITSGDEGKYNK
+274 GDGNIITSGVEGKYNQVLK
-288 VLRYG
+288 VG

-298 QASTSNASLVGHT
+298 QASTSNASLTGHT

-317 NTPLKTSNDIEKP
+317 NTLMEKDTSTDP
-330 IVNELVNELWYND
+330 ATYWYND

-348 MFSAAEGGTAV
+348 MFSAVDGGTAV

-372 VLDRDT
+372 VLDRDV

-398 NDDKLDN
+398 NGDDPLDN
-405 YLNSPEYE
+405 YLNTNEFNGIK
-413 YLTLNSEFEHGFK
+413 LNSEFEHGFK
-426 NDVFFNHKMDT
+426 DDVFFNHKTDP
-437 LKVDRSVF
+437 LDVDRSVF

-465 NVPKSDDENDD
+465 NVPKSDDEDDD

-489 DGMYIK
+489 DGMYIDN
-495 TGWTT
+495 WTS
-500 GANMPTTSNV
+500 GAAMPTSSNV
-510 VVGGDIVVKGN
+510 VVGGDIVVRGN

-564 LYKTDGQGGNLVINH
+564 LRQTDGQGGNLVINYTGNNTAVTSYAEYYYDE
-579 DGSNTNVTNYSTRD
+579 DGE
-593 DYDKK
+593 KK
-598 PDNMTEYAWNNNLFG
+598 PTFG

-619 GDNTVYSWGATITN
+619 NTPAHSWGATITN
-633 SDIYGTLWSNVNTHI
+633 CHIYGTLWSNVNTHI
-648 LISKWD
+648 LCSKWE
-654 EGGDSIPNYYGD
+654 EGTLGFGGELPDYYGN
-666 IYVSKYL
+666 IYVDAYL
-673 FIDLIWTY
+673 FIDLTWTY
-681 LAKAGN
+681 LADADDDG
-687 DRIMQEAKDYL
+687 IMQAAKDYL
-698 TDDDRTSGHRE
+698 TEDRRTSGHRE
-709 NWLAYYYDIPDE
+709 NWNSNL
-721 KYEVNDHYDVAATFN
+721 NDDYNTALRFN
-736 CFEYTKPSQVI
+736 CFEKAGDQVI
-747 YAERFQ
+747 YADRFQ
-753 LRTNQ
+753 FRLNQVHWRTGLEELWY
-758 SDAQSLKSTD
+758 DADISH
-768 VNYLGHLYVG
+768 LGTLLVG
-778 EGGLYIDG
+778 DGGLYIDG
-786 NEDGHDGRGDG
+786 NPAGNGGNTGHSIQFDNIYSMSAGQRWEYTVHGTEAASDAIG
-797 GGNGKEGAYNGLST
+797 ISSKLGQSGCFTIDDSLKSLLAKLGGNGLTAHKEA
-811 KFESLYTASAGNI
+811 A
-824 WDVTVSNEIKNE
+824 
-836 TVWYW
+836 
-841 DGIIR
+841 
-846 KSTSWYNYHGM
+846 
-857 NYNGSVSAGEHK
+857 
-869 GGYNT
+869 
-874 QLERYIQ
+874 
-881 NESMYRKDGST
+881 
-892 STSSL
+892 
-897 NFSYMHYIMHSIM
+897 
-910 QVQDSYAEKF
+910 F
-920 DDPIWKDKLI
+920 DDNAVWKDKLI
-930 KIRTWTAPEHSNDPG
+930 KIRTWTAPKHSTDPG
-945 ASPSVNYVGGE
+945 ASTSVNYVGGE
-956 TGIVYSTDEDVVNV
+956 AGIEYTDASDFKVYLDHLR
-970 KGYLYYLSKINPAA
+970 KNPAA
-984 GSVSGTKGAGD
+984 GSVTGKAGNGD

-1001 QSVCFSNWVDWSAF
+1001 QSVCFSDWVDWSAF
-1015 DRIVIDTSKG
+1015 DKIVIDTSKG

-1059 FWYLYENDSYDFKKP
+1059 FWYLYESVSYDFDTP
-1074 TLQVNSYT
+1074 TLEVNPYT

-1111 MGSNAVL
+1111 MGTNAVL

-1148 SLIMLSDPDEWTK
+1148 SLIMLSDPDEWTE
-1161 TFWDEVS
+1161 TFWDKIGG
-1168 ELLPEGSAFGQWIT
+1168 LLPEGSPIRQWIT

-1208 IVDSNFGYGNTVGE
+1208 IVDFNFSYGNTEGE
-1222 IDDFGKVVWEFL
+1222 ISDFGQVVWEFL

>member
-1 MRLRNFA
+1 MWLRRFA

-68 KIKTNGGLLNDIVTA
+68 KIKTNGGVLNDIVTA

-216 SQPIADTDSAVVQN
+216 SQPIADTDSAAVQD
-230 LVENQT
+230 L
-236 ISADD
+236 D
-241 IKAYN
+241 ITAYN
-246 TVFAALSE
+246 TVFAALSAK
-254 NGITSNDHSG
+254 NGTYNGHSG

-269 LRYTN
+269 LRD
-274 GDIITSGDEGKYNK
+274 GDGNIITSGVEGKYNQVLK
-288 VLRYG
+288 VG

-298 QASTSNASLVGHT
+298 QASTSNASLTGHT

-317 NTPLKTSNDIEKP
+317 NTLMEKDTSTDP
-330 IVNELVNELWYND
+330 ATYWYND

-348 MFSAAEGGTAV
+348 MFSAVDGGTAV

-372 VLDRDT
+372 VLDRDV

-398 NDDKLDN
+398 NGDDPLDN
-405 YLNSPEYE
+405 YLNTNEFNGIK
-413 YLTLNSEFEHGFK
+413 LNSEFEHGFK
-426 NDVFFNHKMDT
+426 DDVFFNHKTDP
-437 LKVDRSVF
+437 LDVDRSVF

-465 NVPKSDDENDD
+465 NVPKSDDEDDD

-489 DGMYIK
+489 DGMYIDN
-495 TGWTT
+495 WTS
-500 GANMPTTSNV
+500 GAAMPTSSNV
-510 VVGGDIVVKGN
+510 VVGGDIVVRGN

-564 LYKTDGQGGNLVINH
+564 LRQTDGQGGNLVINYTGNNTAVTSYAEYYYDE
-579 DGSNTNVTNYSTRD
+579 DGE
-593 DYDKK
+593 KK
-598 PDNMTEYAWNNNLFG
+598 PTFG

-619 GDNTVYSWGATITN
+619 NTPAHSWGATITN
-633 SDIYGTLWSNVNTHI
+633 CHIYGTLWSNVNTHI
-648 LISKWD
+648 LCSKWE
-654 EGGDSIPNYYGD
+654 EGTLGFGGELPDYYGN
-666 IYVSKYL
+666 IYVDAYL
-673 FIDLIWTY
+673 FIDLTWTY
-681 LAKAGN
+681 LADADDDG
-687 DRIMQEAKDYL
+687 IMQAAKDYL
-698 TDDDRTSGHRE
+698 TEDRRTSGHRE
-709 NWLAYYYDIPDE
+709 NWNSNL
-721 KYEVNDHYDVAATFN
+721 NDDYNTALRFN
-736 CFEYTKPSQVI
+736 CFEKAGDQVI
-747 YAERFQ
+747 YADRFQ
-753 LRTNQ
+753 FRLNQVHWRTGLEELWY
-758 SDAQSLKSTD
+758 DADISH
-768 VNYLGHLYVG
+768 LGTLLVG
-778 EGGLYIDG
+778 DGGLYIDG
-786 NEDGHDGRGDG
+786 NPAGNGGNTGHSIQFDNIYSMSAGQRWEYTVHGTEAASDAIG
-797 GGNGKEGAYNGLST
+797 ISSKLGQSGCFTIDDSLKSLLAKLGGNGLTAHKEA
-811 KFESLYTASAGNI
+811 A
-824 WDVTVSNEIKNE
+824 
-836 TVWYW
+836 
-841 DGIIR
+841 
-846 KSTSWYNYHGM
+846 
-857 NYNGSVSAGEHK
+857 
-869 GGYNT
+869 
-874 QLERYIQ
+874 
-881 NESMYRKDGST
+881 
-892 STSSL
+892 
-897 NFSYMHYIMHSIM
+897 
-910 QVQDSYAEKF
+910 F
-920 DDPIWKDKLI
+920 DDNAVWKDKLI
-930 KIRTWTAPEHSNDPG
+930 KIRTWTAPKHSTDPG
-945 ASPSVNYVGGE
+945 ASTSVNYVGGE
-956 TGIVYSTDEDVVNV
+956 AGIEYTDASDFKVYLDHLR
-970 KGYLYYLSKINPAA
+970 KNPAA
-984 GSVSGTKGAGD
+984 GSVTGKAGNGD

-1001 QSVCFSNWVDWSAF
+1001 QSVCFSDWVDWSAF
-1015 DRIVIDTSKG
+1015 DKIVIDTSKG

-1059 FWYLYENDSYDFKKP
+1059 FWYLYESVSYDFDTP
-1074 TLQVNSYT
+1074 TLEVNPYT

-1111 MGSNAVL
+1111 MGTNAVL

-1148 SLIMLSDPDEWTK
+1148 SLIMLSDPDEWTE
-1161 TFWDEVS
+1161 TFWDKIGG
-1168 ELLPEGSAFGQWIT
+1168 LLPEGSPIRQWIT

-1187 IVDAIIKQY
+1187 IVDAVIKQY

-1208 IVDSNFGYGNTVGE
+1208 IVDFDFSYGNYEGE
-1222 IDDFGKVVWEFL
+1222 VSDFGQVVWEFL